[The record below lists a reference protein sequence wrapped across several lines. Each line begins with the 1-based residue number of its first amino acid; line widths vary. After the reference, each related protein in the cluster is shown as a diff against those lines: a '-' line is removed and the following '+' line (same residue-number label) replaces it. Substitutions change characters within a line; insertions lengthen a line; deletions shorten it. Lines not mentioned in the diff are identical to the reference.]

1 MILAVCSFGPK
12 IKGTIKLNTM
22 STFLDRLRE
31 EELEVASKAIKLQ
44 EFISTENF
52 EKLSEGNQYLLR
64 KQLEVMTEYVE
75 IVGLRIEL
83 NQ

>member
-1 MILAVCSFGPK
+1 
-12 IKGTIKLNTM
+12 M
-22 STFLDRLRE
+22 STFLERLRE
-31 EELEVASKAIKLQ
+31 EELEVASKAIKLK

>member
-1 MILAVCSFGPK
+1 
-12 IKGTIKLNTM
+12 M
-22 STFLDRLRE
+22 STFLERLRE

-44 EFISTENF
+44 EFILTENF

>member
-1 MILAVCSFGPK
+1 
-12 IKGTIKLNTM
+12 M